1 MGVDFL
7 LGKMA
12 FKNAL
17 ILKSSWEN
25 SMVAELTIKDL
36 QIEFGMEEKQFPW
49 FGGRGTVPG
58 A

>member
-1 MGVDFL
+1 
-7 LGKMA
+7 MA

-49 FGGRGTVPG
+49 FGGRGIVPG